1 MPEQM
6 AAPIDP
12 VEETL
17 ARLAEHGHGDV
28 DPAFIAAGWR
38 DLLYPLLEENVGERL
53 SSRMSPAE
61 LDEFEL
67 LADADDE
74 DGASAWLAK
83 HVPDYHEVVRNE
95 FLMLID
101 AAVARLLRAFADQP
115 EGELR

>member
-6 AAPIDP
+6 TAPINP

-61 LDEFEL
+61 LDEFESL
-67 LADADDE
+67 VDADDE
-74 DGASAWLAK
+74 AGASAWLAE
-83 HVPDYHEVVRNE
+83 HVPDYHEVVRAE
-95 FLMLID
+95 FLKLVD
-101 AAVARLLRAFADQP
+101 AAVARLLRAFADHS